1 MRQAWRRCKPAGMI
15 ERNPLIHGR
24 FRSDLTTRIMS
35 RADSPQ
41 GITRLLARWQ
51 NGDAAALDEIMP
63 LLSDELQR
71 VAARHMRKE
80 KAGHTLQ
87 STALI
92 NEAYMRLVEVDLPFR
107 DRAHF
112 LAIASKVMRRILVD
126 HARGRQRGKRGAGKR
141 AHSFDE
147 AIDVGEASDPRLV
160 DLDDALNKLAV
171 FDARLSSVVE
181 LIYFGGLTTAEAAEA
196 LGVSRV
202 TLNKDMQ
209 LARAWLA
216 RELQ

>member
-1 MRQAWRRCKPAGMI
+1 
-15 ERNPLIHGR
+15 
-24 FRSDLTTRIMS
+24 MS
-35 RADSPQ
+35 RTGLNP
-41 GITRLLARWQ
+41 GITQLLARWQ

-92 NEAYMRLVEVDLPFR
+92 NEAYMRLVDVELPFR

-126 HARGRQRGKRGAGKR
+126 HARGRQRDKRGAGKK

-147 AIDVGEASDPRLV
+147 AIDIGEANDPRLV
-160 DLDDALNKLAV
+160 DLDDALNKLTE

-202 TLNKDMQ
+202 TLNKDMH